1 MNLKDMAL
9 AHLNN
14 VQNTLIDLYKQKE
27 KVEEEIS
34 RLTSYLQE
42 GSNLLKEQESDMEK
56 PVSE

>member
-42 GSNLLKEQESDMEK
+42 GSNLLKEQESYIEK
-56 PVSE
+56 PLSE

>member
-1 MNLKDMAL
+1 MNLRDMAL

-14 VQNTLIDLYKQKE
+14 VQNTLVDLYKQKE

-42 GSNLLKEQESDMEK
+42 GSNLLKEQGSNVET